1 MFLLHKCHTS
11 LLKSEFIPTWTF
23 VSINFLYSFKNREK
37 QDSGES
43 WGSEA
48 SLSLGSASVIY

>member
-1 MFLLHKCHTS
+1 MFLLHECHTS

-23 VSINFLYSFKNREK
+23 VSIHFLYSFKQREK
-37 QDSGES
+37 QDSDKRL
-43 WGSEA
+43 GSEA